1 LGRGGRDE
9 GDKKWLDIRYS
20 LKVDSTGFND
30 EPVCSVKEREVSQ
43 LITMLSY

>member
-1 LGRGGRDE
+1 MMMTWVVVVGMKVIR
-9 GDKKWLDIRYS
+9 RYS

-30 EPVCSVKEREVSQ
+30 EPVCSVREREVSQ